1 MPEILPQDKPEN
13 DWQWLTGQL
22 AESFIRREIEKIENL
37 LPEKYYAVGLQLGI
51 PIGASYLAQVNGNI
65 RIHLDNDIIAF
76 DICGNNNKDYSIYSD
91 MHQLPLGRQAADLVI
106 LPHTLD
112 LSPNPTLVLR
122 EISQVIDEDGTLVL
136 TGFNPASL
144 LGLSKFLS
152 KKIKRKKVTP
162 ASYSARHVKDW
173 LQLIGFEVF
182 ASCYMDYLPPVSHP
196 RVRRALGFL
205 DKAGDRWWPVF
216 AGVYIILAKKKDWK
230 PAKVSMLDS
239 IKKRLNPKL
248 PQPAARN
255 RG

>member
-1 MPEILPQDKPEN
+1 MPEKVAQNKPEN

-22 AESFIRREIEKIENL
+22 AESFIRREIDLIKQL

-51 PIGASYLAQVNGNI
+51 PTSTSYLSQVNANF
-65 RIHLDNDIIAF
+65 RIHLDDSAV
-76 DICGNNNKDYSIYSD
+76 DCDLKRDDRKDYCIYSD
-91 MHQLPLGRQAADLVI
+91 MFQLPLGRHAADLVI

-112 LSPNPTLVLR
+112 LSSNPTLVLR
-122 EISQVIDEDGTLVL
+122 EISQVIDEDGILVL
-136 TGFNPASL
+136 TGYNPTSL

-152 KKIKRKKVTP
+152 KKIKRKQTVP
-162 ASYSARHVKDW
+162 ISYTARHVKDW

-196 RVRRALGFL
+196 RIRKTLGFL

-216 AGVYIILAKKKDWK
+216 AGVYIILAKKRGWK
-230 PAKVSMLDS
+230 PAKLSMLDS

-255 RG
+255 RD